1 MKLRK
6 LFRTSPK
13 TINDIILDF
22 TSNRV
27 CDKHQC
33 LLECVNERI
42 NKLNTEYEK
51 YINMYL
57 DYIILKCKFND
68 LPISALSKIIL
79 SLSKVTTAITKG
91 ILYII

>member
-27 CDKHQC
+27 YDRHQC

-42 NKLNTEYEK
+42 NKLNAEYEK

-68 LPISALSKIIL
+68 LPLPAISKIIL

>member
-22 TSNRV
+22 TSDRIV
-27 CDKHQC
+27 DRHQC

-42 NKLNTEYEK
+42 NKLNAEYER
-51 YINMYL
+51 YVNIYL
-57 DYIILKCKFND
+57 DFIILKCRFND
-68 LPISALSKIIL
+68 LPIMAISKMIL
-79 SLSKVTTAITKG
+79 SISRVTTAITKG
-91 ILYII
+91 ILFMM